1 MKLFSGFRN
10 NTDDVAVLRRE
21 LHNVQKLMMSNL
33 PDPDFETNILDE
45 NTRLRQ
51 EVRDLRDKS
60 ASEEVE
66 KLRQE
71 LLHAREDGAK
81 FENAE
86 VERLR
91 LELTR
96 LKEEHE
102 NSQSDQGPNTIKL
115 LLLKLIGLLLGKV
128 SLRY

>member
-1 MKLFSGFRN
+1 M
-10 NTDDVAVLRRE
+10 AVLRRE

-115 LLLKLIGLLLGKV
+115 LLL
-128 SLRY
+128 